1 MLNKL
6 QTLVLGKQRS
16 IGAIIPAVTIIE
28 EHTDEVRVTDHPV
41 DTGANVADHAI
52 VMPAVVRCTF
62 GWTDSLFAVNY
73 AIRNSILKGLT
84 STEDVYKELQKMM
97 KDRQPFSL
105 QTGKRKYESVLI
117 TALRTSSTVDT
128 ENSLIIDITFEEV
141 RLARAKTVTLA
152 KKLQKN
158 PQDTASVAEGGQ
170 RALLPVSGSYFNG
183 VN

>member
-84 STEDVYKELQKMM
+84 STEDIYKELQKMM
-97 KDRQPFSL
+97 KARQPFSL
-105 QTGKRKYESVLI
+105 QTGKRKYENVLI
-117 TALRTSSTVDT
+117 TALRTSSTVET

-141 RLARAKTVTLA
+141 RLAKAKTVTLA

-158 PQDTASVAEGGQ
+158 PQDTASIAEGGQ
-170 RALLPVSGSYFNG
+170 RALLPVIGSYFNG